1 MKLKSLLGLD
11 ELKAQLRAIEK
22 EARTKAAKA
31 VREAFRPVLAQ
42 ARANAPVDT
51 GLLQKRTKMSV
62 VKNKGKVVAAE
73 GIVVGSN
80 PASMGTGS
88 KQSVFGDGPPKKKRM
103 EMRNWAWYERGVP
116 AHGIAAKPYIRPAFE
131 ANQSAM
137 VSTLRD
143 EYQKI
148 IDDAIKRGGK

>member
-1 MKLKSLLGLD
+1 
-11 ELKAQLRAIEK
+11 
-22 EARTKAAKA
+22 
-31 VREAFRPVLAQ
+31 VLAQ

-62 VKNKGKVVAAE
+62 VKNKGKVVAAA
-73 GIVVGSN
+73 GIVVGSK
-80 PASMGTGS
+80 PAG
-88 KQSVFGDGPPKKKRM
+88 GDPALA
-103 EMRNWAWYERGVP
+103 RNWAWYERGVP